1 MTGRPSRWGL
11 VVCVAVVLSV
21 LTGCAQ
27 KDDGVDKT
35 LTIDQAKHQTQA
47 VTQQIIDLVP
57 SDFVALSKVRP
68 EGILLACSPTSLTWS
83 GGATLTVQSD
93 PDFTKILTDIQTA
106 FTADPAYTTIMD
118 TDYHGD
124 PVLTIHD
131 KAGSQWIVSPMT
143 RGATLDVMSSSPCFL
158 TPDGMQPSDSY

>member
-11 VVCVAVVLSV
+11 VACVAVVVSV

-27 KDDGVDKT
+27 KDDGVDKK
-35 LTIDQAKHQTQA
+35 LTIDQAKSQTQEVEMRIIELTPA
-47 VTQQIIDLVP
+47 TYVADVRQQ
-57 SDFVALSKVRP
+57 P
-68 EGILLACSPTSLTWS
+68 EGVLLACSPTSVTWA

-106 FTADPAYTTIMD
+106 FNADPAYTTIMD

-131 KAGSQWIVSPMT
+131 TAGSQWIVRPMK
-143 RGATLDVMSSSPCFL
+143 RGATLDISSSSPCFA
-158 TPDGMQPSDSY
+158 TPDGMQRSDSY

>member
-1 MTGRPSRWGL
+1 MTRRPSRWGL
-11 VVCVAVVLSV
+11 VACVAVVVSV

-106 FTADPAYTTIMD
+106 FNADPAYTTIMD

-131 KAGSQWIVSPMT
+131 TAGSQWIVSPMK
-143 RGATLDVMSSSPCFL
+143 RGATLDISSSSPCFA
-158 TPDGMQPSDSY
+158 TPDGMQRSDSY